1 MKINKQKKP
10 KKTLITVLIAAL
22 ILASIGGA
30 LYATSSFP
38 FSSDSTD
45 DKINLDTPTEE
56 QKQQG
61 EDTKQDTIESEQ
73 TESENSDEA
82 DIPKDENANPGSNS
96 GGLETII
103 TVLEADQNTL
113 YVRSETQGIYAEGS
127 CTLTL
132 TKSGRT
138 ITKTAGV
145 QALPQTTTCK
155 GFNIP
160 RSELSSGT
168 YSVTLKVSAGGKN
181 SVNKDEVSL

>member
-1 MKINKQKKP
+1 MIIP
-10 KKTLITVLIAAL
+10 SMLLFAA
-22 ILASIGGA
+22 IVTGA
-30 LYATSSFP
+30 LYATNTYP
-38 FSSDSTD
+38 FEDSLDEST
-45 DKINLDTPTEE
+45 INLDEPSNE

-61 EDTKQDTIESEQ
+61 EDTKQDIIDSENNNSDSSSEQ
-73 TESENSDEA
+73 NISKEEGSSSETPSTN
-82 DIPKDENANPGSNS
+82 K
-96 GGLETII
+96 LETII
-103 TVLEADQNTL
+103 TVLEADEKTL

-132 TKSGRT
+132 TKSGKT
-138 ITKTAGV
+138 ITKNASV